1 MFINRKSEISLF
13 ETLYVEGK
21 PKLILLYGKR
31 RIGKTELLN
40 EFARSHRAL
49 YIVARQETYEG
60 QLKKMSAEIA
70 EFFDDDVLKY
80 SPFQNYDALFI
91 YLAQKEVPILFDEFP
106 YLVEANKAVPSI
118 LQEYWDRYFSK
129 KKTFLVLC
137 GSSIAMMESLL
148 GYKSPL
154 YGRRTEQILLE
165 PLKFREACEFFPNL
179 KPEDKILIYAILG
192 GTPAYLLEFDYERP
206 LLENIKDR
214 ILQKNTFLYQDTM
227 FVLQQEL
234 TEPRVYYSI
243 INSIA
248 KGNTKLSNIIN
259 DTGLEKGV
267 ITKYLSVL
275 RELQIIERRIPITE
289 KKPESSKKGIY
300 LLKDNYFKFWFRF
313 IFENNEY
320 IEQDK
325 QNKLIED
332 KIKPLLNNFVGFAY
346 EEIALDY
353 VKNVP
358 NFSDYIFGRWWDK
371 EEEIDIVGLDIS
383 RDRIILGEVKWR
395 DLSEKD
401 ARQVLNRLIE
411 KSINVKWGNN
421 PEKKYLL
428 VGKKIEG
435 RKRLIEDGYL
445 VIELVDIIE
454 QL

>member
-1 MFINRKSEISLF
+1 MFINRKAEISLF
-13 ETLYVEGK
+13 EKLYVEGK
-21 PKLILLYGKR
+21 PKMILLYGKR

-40 EFARSHRAL
+40 EFTRNHRAL

-179 KPEDKILIYAILG
+179 EPEDKILIYAMLG

-275 RELQIIERRIPITE
+275 RELQIIERRIPVTE

-325 QNKLIED
+325 QDKLIED
-332 KIKPLLNNFVGFAY
+332 KIKPLLNNFVGFTY
-346 EEIALDY
+346 EEIALEY
-353 VKNVP
+353 VKTVP
-358 NFSDYIFGRWWDK
+358 KFSDYIFGRWWDK

-383 RDRIILGEVKWR
+383 RNRIIFGEVKWR

-411 KSINVKWGNN
+411 KSVNVKWGNN

-428 VGKKIEG
+428 VGKKIGG
-435 RKRLIEDGYL
+435 RKRLIEDGYF
-445 VIELVDIIE
+445 VIELVDLIE
-454 QL
+454 KL